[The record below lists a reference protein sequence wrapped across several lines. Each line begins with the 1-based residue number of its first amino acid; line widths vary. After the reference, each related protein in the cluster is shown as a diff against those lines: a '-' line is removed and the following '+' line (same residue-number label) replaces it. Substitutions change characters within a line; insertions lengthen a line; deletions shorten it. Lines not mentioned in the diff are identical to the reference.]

1 MREKYLCKLIELA
14 KQNNIKVY
22 LFESPVLKEAIQYQP
37 NREVMVNRIKAV
49 ATKYGIVYKQF
60 DNMKIAESREYF
72 MSTLNTNMKGS
83 RIFTDSLG
91 AFIKSEIAKN
101 NHAE

>member
-1 MREKYLCKLIELA
+1 
-14 KQNNIKVY
+14 
-22 LFESPVLKEAIQYQP
+22 
-37 NREVMVNRIKAV
+37 
-49 ATKYGIVYKQF
+49 
-60 DNMKIAESREYF
+60 MKIAESREYF